1 MKFIIINVFAI
12 VYYYILEYI
21 FIFLGLMKD
30 DIIKDLNYIIFLS
43 LIALAMAIYTN
54 QKYEDL
60 IS

>member
-12 VYYYILEYI
+12 AYYYILEYI
-21 FIFLGLMKD
+21 FMLLGLMKD
-30 DIIKDLNYIIFLS
+30 DIMKDLNYIIFLS
-43 LIALAMAIYTN
+43 LLALAMAIYTN

>member
-1 MKFIIINVFAI
+1 MKFIIINIFAI
-12 VYYYILEYI
+12 AYYYILEYI
-21 FIFLGLMKD
+21 FIYLGLMKD

-43 LIALAMAIYTN
+43 LLSLAMAIYTN